1 MLYYYLVEIL
11 MIDKLIIATANKHK
25 LIEIEAIFKEM
36 KISAMPKEI
45 PEILED
51 GKTFIQNSLI
61 KAKAVYNFTK
71 IPSLADD
78 SGLCINSLKGNP
90 GIYSARYGGENL
102 SYKEK
107 MQIILDKLKDKKD
120 RSAYFITSAVCVLN
134 EKYYIVAEGK
144 VEGKIIESPR
154 GFEGFGYDPIF
165 MPNGFDITF
174 AEMPLDKKNSISH
187 RFIAMSKM
195 KEILSCIYNY

>member
-1 MLYYYLVEIL
+1 

-25 LIEIEAIFKEM
+25 LIEIEAIFKET

-45 PEILED
+45 PEILEE

-78 SGLCINSLKGNP
+78 SGLCINSLGGNP

-107 MQIILDKLKDKKD
+107 MQIILDELKDKKD

-134 EKYYIVAEGK
+134 EKYYIVSEGK

>member
-25 LIEIEAIFKEM
+25 LIEIEAIFKET

-78 SGLCINSLKGNP
+78 SGLCINSLGGNP

-107 MQIILDKLKDKKD
+107 MQIILDELKDKKD

-174 AEMPLDKKNSISH
+174 AEMSLDKKNSISH